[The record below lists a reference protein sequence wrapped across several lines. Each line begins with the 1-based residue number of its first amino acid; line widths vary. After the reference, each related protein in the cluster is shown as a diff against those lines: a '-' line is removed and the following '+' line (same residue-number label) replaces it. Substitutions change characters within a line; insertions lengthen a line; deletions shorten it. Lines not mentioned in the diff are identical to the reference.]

1 MDISTSYAEDILRQH
16 LSAIEPYLA
25 SEDINEVMV
34 NAADD
39 IWVEERGVMRRV
51 DATLSEEQVDR
62 AITLIAS
69 KNGKPNAP
77 LLDARLP
84 GLRIAA
90 ARKPTALR
98 GSMLCVRRFA
108 ARRISLDSYVEN
120 GAFDVVAVD
129 PSEAASEQ
137 RELNSLKAAMRRG
150 GSTIRDFFQWV
161 VERRHNI
168 VLSGSTSAGKTTLLN
183 ALLDL
188 VPCSDRVITVEDTA
202 ELRLN
207 VPNHV
212 ALEANQALGIS
223 VRDLVRLSLRC
234 RPDRIVLGEV
244 RGAEAFD
251 LLDALNTGHPGSQ
264 VSLHADSSA
273 MALPRLESMLRMA
286 PETQNWPLHDLRRQI
301 ASTFRFVVHAQR
313 VGPSRGPREIREILG
328 VDANGS
334 YQTRLLFSKIQLQD
348 QHYE

>member
-1 MDISTSYAEDILRQH
+1 
-16 LSAIEPYLA
+16 
-25 SEDINEVMV
+25 
-34 NAADD
+34 
-39 IWVEERGVMRRV
+39 
-51 DATLSEEQVDR
+51 
-62 AITLIAS
+62 
-69 KNGKPNAP
+69 
-77 LLDARLP
+77 
-84 GLRIAA
+84 
-90 ARKPTALR
+90 
-98 GSMLCVRRFA
+98 
-108 ARRISLDSYVEN
+108 
-120 GAFDVVAVD
+120 
-129 PSEAASEQ
+129 
-137 RELNSLKAAMRRG
+137 MRRG

>member
-301 ASTFRFVVHAQR
+301 ASTFRFVVHALR